1 MHRSTPAIFLAL
13 FTVTLCLP
21 IFLAQAADLDELRY
35 LEERL
40 TTLEQEAADLRSDIE
55 IIKARVGVD
64 PTYDSEQNISTAI
77 IGTWEC
83 TNNVFTYELSLMQN
97 GMVITKEMSSGR
109 TMQGK
114 WLRRGKDDIVISNP
128 GYRGGGAAK
137 SFRLVDISDNR
148 MSLEEPNAQSIY
160 DCDRLSQE

>member
-1 MHRSTPAIFLAL
+1 MQRSTPVIFSLL
-13 FTVTLCLP
+13 FIITLCLP
-21 IFLAQAADLDELRY
+21 TFLAQAADLEELRY

-40 TTLEQEAADLRSDIE
+40 ATLEQESAALRSDIE
-55 IIKARVGVD
+55 ILKARAGID
-64 PTYDSEQNISTAI
+64 PAYGSEQNISTAI

-97 GMVITKEMSSGR
+97 GTVITKEMSSGR

-114 WLRRGKDDIVISNP
+114 WLRRGKDDIVISNS
-128 GYRGGGAAK
+128 GYSGGGAAK
-137 SFRLVDISDNR
+137 SFRLVDISDDR